1 MNMENK
7 SIGVFIDGGY
17 FAKVNEALQDTLS
30 TNLSISGLFSFIR
43 GEIARR
49 HSLALDEC
57 FITEAHYYRGRYRA
71 NDANSKH
78 LLFSERK
85 FEDALIENDV
95 IFHYK
100 HLREVQKAG
109 EVTII
114 EKGIDVWFALE
125 AYELAVYRD
134 FDYVVLI
141 TGDADHEM
149 LIRKLKALKTDAIL
163 LTWDVTSNSSTS
175 KLLREEACTHIEI
188 SKLVEEDKDL
198 IKKICKK

>member
-1 MNMENK
+1 M
-7 SIGVFIDGGY
+7 
-17 FAKVNEALQDTLS
+17 
-30 TNLSISGLFSFIR
+30 
-43 GEIARR
+43 
-49 HSLALDEC
+49 
-57 FITEAHYYRGRYRA
+57 
-71 NDANSKH
+71 
-78 LLFSERK
+78 
-85 FEDALIENDV
+85 
-95 IFHYK
+95 
-100 HLREVQKAG
+100 
-109 EVTII
+109 TII

-125 AYELAVYRD
+125 AFELAVYRD